1 MRCTLVVIAVLALMT
16 ALGCSGVST
25 VEKADLTNPTARE
38 GYVKTHLGDVHAMFV
53 RDGEITKGMS
63 ADEVIASWGMPNVY
77 SLSRTE
83 PSENWIY
90 YVKARDSAVIFIYTL
105 TFRADTLAMWDIEQR
120 RVAGQPIVSTFVP
133 PPDTSPRS
141 DPDARKR

>member
-1 MRCTLVVIAVLALMT
+1 MRCTLVFITGIALVT

-25 VEKADLTNPTARE
+25 VEKANLTNPTARE
-38 GYVKTHLGDVHAMFV
+38 GYVKTHAGDLHTMFV
-53 RDGEITKGMS
+53 RDGEITRGMS

-90 YVKARDSAVIFIYTL
+90 YVRARDSAMILIYTL
-105 TFRADTLAMWDIEQR
+105 TFRADTLAAWDIEHR
-120 RVAGQPIVSTFVP
+120 RLVGQAIVSTFDP
-133 PPDTSPRS
+133 PREVSPRS
-141 DPDARKR
+141 DRDARKR